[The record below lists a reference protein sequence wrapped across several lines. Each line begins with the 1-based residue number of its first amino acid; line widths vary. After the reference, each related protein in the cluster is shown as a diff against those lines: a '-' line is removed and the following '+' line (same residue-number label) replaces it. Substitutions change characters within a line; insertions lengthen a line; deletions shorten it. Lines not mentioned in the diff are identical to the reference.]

1 LTPLQEVY
9 REILYLSYS
18 SQGTLSRSDI
28 LDMDFTE
35 RAFHKRELVEIKK
48 RENSGAGAGT
58 GRPSAGRWDPGKYG
72 G

>member
-9 REILYLSYS
+9 REILYLSYGS
-18 SQGTLSRSDI
+18 HGAFSRSDI
-28 LDMDFTE
+28 LEMDFEE

-48 RENSGAGAGT
+48 LENPGQGKAAKAPG
-58 GRPSAGRWDPGKYG
+58 GRWDPGKYG